1 MTIMQRSIQQIRIPV
16 EATDGA
22 GVKLKRFFPVPGF
35 QAVDPFLLFDHFGS
49 NDPDDYVA
57 GFPLHPHR
65 GIETITYML
74 KGKMRHKDSTGR
86 SGVIKAGDVQWMS
99 AGCGIMHEE
108 MPELEAGEL
117 SGFQLWVN
125 LSATEKMNP
134 PDYQE
139 YRADQIPEFEID
151 GNKFRLVCGDLFG
164 HTGPVS
170 KISRKPMLV
179 EIEINSTL
187 TIPLSDN
194 LSVLLYVFEGQLQVV
209 KQSSHE
215 VLKAPQMA
223 VLSHGTQLDLTTDDS
238 ARILLAA
245 GEALNEPMVR
255 WGPFVMNTREEIE
268 QTLQELK
275 SGTFPP
281 V

>member
-1 MTIMQRSIQQIRIPV
+1 MKRSIKHTQSPTQ
-16 EATDGA
+16 ASDGA
-22 GVKLKRFFPVPGF
+22 GVQLKRLFPVPGF

-49 NDPDDYVA
+49 DNPDDYIA

-74 KGKMRHKDSTGR
+74 KGRMRHKDSTGR
-86 SGVIKAGDVQWMS
+86 EGVIEAGDVQWMS
-99 AGCGIMHEE
+99 AGRGIMHEE
-108 MPELEAGEL
+108 MPELEGGHL

-125 LSATEKMNP
+125 LAAKEKMNP

-139 YRADQIPEFEID
+139 YRASEITVFD
-151 GNKFRLVCGDLFG
+151 YEGHKIRLVSGDMYG

-170 KISRKPMLV
+170 KVSRKPLLA
-179 EIEINSTL
+179 EIEVNGELS
-187 TIPLSDN
+187 IPIVEMHTALM
-194 LSVLLYVFEGQLQVV
+194 YVFEGELEVV
-209 KQSSHE
+209 SHDSSSK
-215 VLKAPQMA
+215 VKAPKLV
-223 VLSHGTQLDLTTDDS
+223 VLSDGDELVLRSNNS
-238 ARILLAA
+238 ARIMLAA

-275 SGTFPP
+275 SGAFPP
-281 V
+281 KD